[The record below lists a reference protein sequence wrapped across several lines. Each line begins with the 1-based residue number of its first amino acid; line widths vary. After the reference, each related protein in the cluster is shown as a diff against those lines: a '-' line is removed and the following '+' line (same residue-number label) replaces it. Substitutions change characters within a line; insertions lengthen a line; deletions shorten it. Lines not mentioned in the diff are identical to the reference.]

1 MRPDSATAR
10 APSATRVSFYTWL
23 ALAAITLSAA
33 AFGPSL
39 VVSGERR
46 GSVTVIAG
54 THAVLMSAWL
64 IVYLIQTMLAANGGI
79 VLHKRVGVAGA
90 FVAAAAVAT
99 GFVATVAMV
108 RRGFDL
114 SGDLGRPPNNSALD
128 AAIFQFSNLAIFS
141 ILVGTALALRRRPDI
156 HKRLMAFAVIETLMA
171 APLGHL
177 VGHFGLPVLTFAL
190 WGLGVLVV
198 FLAHDIRTVKRVHP
212 VTLILGLGL
221 IVLANLE
228 AIVIG
233 PSARWHRVLE
243 SLQTSGMA
251 RTAPIHFHGGTPTKS
266 IFPARAR

>member
-1 MRPDSATAR
+1 MRFHFAINR
-10 APSATRVSFYTWL
+10 VPSATRVSFYSWL
-23 ALAAITLSAA
+23 ALAAIALSVA

-39 VVSGERR
+39 VSPSQR
-46 GSVTVIAG
+46 GGSITVIAG
-54 THAVLMSAWL
+54 AHAVLMSAWL
-64 IVYLIQTMLAANGGI
+64 ILYLIQTMLAANGGI
-79 VLHKRVGVAGA
+79 VLHKRLGVVGA

-114 SGDLGRPPNNSALD
+114 SGDLSRPPNNSALD

-141 ILVGTALALRRRPDI
+141 ILVGTALALRRRRHI

-177 VGHFGLPVLTFAL
+177 VGHFGLPVLTFML
-190 WGLGVLVV
+190 WGLGVLVA
-198 FLAHDIRTVKRVHP
+198 FFAHDIRTVKRVHP

-221 IVLANLE
+221 VALANLE

-233 PSARWHRVLE
+233 PSARWHRVLDW
-243 SLQTSGMA
+243 LAG
-251 RTAPIHFHGGTPTKS
+251 
-266 IFPARAR
+266 